1 MNELDKMAP
10 EADAMT
16 PSAATCD
23 AVTEKICAETE
34 SPAEDIAAA
43 AAAAEKSEKEAVC
56 QETESPAETIAA
68 AADAEMSESEI
79 QTRRFHEMTKEELL
93 SQLKAILEENN
104 MEAHKEVA
112 ALKQAFYNIRN
123 KETLDELNAFVEEGN
138 DPAVFSANPDEAENE
153 FKTLFAQFKER
164 RADYIAADEAMRKEN
179 LEKKREIISK
189 LNEIASDIDNVNVKF
204 PEFQQL
210 QQDFKAIKEIPA
222 GAEND
227 IWKQFQTV
235 TEQFY
240 DHLKMNKE
248 LRDLDFKKNLEAK
261 KTLIEEAKS
270 LENMNDPVAAFRRLQ
285 TLHDEWRE
293 LGPVAKEIRESIWEE
308 FREASTVVN
317 RRHQEYFEQRKASEL
332 ANEEAKT
339 GICEEIEAIDFSKF
353 TKFSE
358 WNEATNKV
366 IELQKKWKEYG
377 FASRKS
383 NNALYA
389 RFREACD
396 KFFNAKAEYFQQT
409 KDEFAA
415 NLEKKTALCEKA
427 EALKNSDDLKRA
439 TDEIVKLQ
447 AEWKNIGTVPR
458 RQSDAIWQRFQTACN
473 YFFDE
478 RKKQNSARRKDE
490 NTNLDAKRKVIEELK
505 ALPLDGDRRETIAK
519 VKDLQAKWQEIGF
532 VPFKMKDKLYAE
544 YREACDAL
552 YGAYANRENRA
563 RMSKFNSRVS
573 EMKDDSQK
581 MNRER
586 EKLVHAYESR
596 KSELQTI
603 ENNMGFFNVK
613 SNAGTSIVKEMERK
627 IKRLKEDMAQI
638 EEKIA
643 ILDEGEKA

>member
-10 EADAMT
+10 EGDAMT

-23 AVTEKICAETE
+23 AVNEKVCAETE
-34 SPAEDIAAA
+34 SPAENL
-43 AAAAEKSEKEAVC
+43 
-56 QETESPAETIAA
+56 AA
-68 AADAEMSESEI
+68 AADAEMSESEP

-93 SQLKAILEENN
+93 AQLKAILDENN

-123 KETLDELNAFVEEGN
+123 KETLDELNAFVEAGN
-138 DPAVFSANPDEAENE
+138 DPAVFSANPDEVENE

-179 LEKKREIISK
+179 LEKKQEIISK

-261 KTLIEEAKS
+261 KALIEEAKS

-293 LGPVAKEIRESIWEE
+293 LGPVAKEIRETIWDE

-317 RRHQEYFEQRKASEL
+317 RRHQEYFEQRKASEQ

-339 GICEEIEAIDFSKF
+339 AICEEIEAIDFSKF

-358 WNEATNKV
+358 WNDATNKV

-396 KFFNAKAEYFQQT
+396 KFFNAKAEYFQHT

-415 NLEKKTALCEKA
+415 NLEKKTALCERA
-427 EALKNSDDLKRA
+427 EALKDSEDLKKA

-458 RQSDAIWQRFQTACN
+458 KQSDAIWQRFQTACN

-490 NTNLDAKRKVIEELK
+490 NANLEAKRKVIEDLK
-505 ALPLDGDRRETIAK
+505 ALPLDGDRRETLGK
-519 VKDLQAKWQEIGF
+519 VKELQAKWQEIGF

-544 YREACDAL
+544 YREICDAL

-586 EKLVHAYESR
+586 EKLVHAYETR

-613 SNAGTSIVKEMERK
+613 SNAGSSIVKEMERK
-627 IKRLKEDMAQI
+627 IKRLKDDMAQI

-643 ILDEGEKA
+643 ILDQGEKA